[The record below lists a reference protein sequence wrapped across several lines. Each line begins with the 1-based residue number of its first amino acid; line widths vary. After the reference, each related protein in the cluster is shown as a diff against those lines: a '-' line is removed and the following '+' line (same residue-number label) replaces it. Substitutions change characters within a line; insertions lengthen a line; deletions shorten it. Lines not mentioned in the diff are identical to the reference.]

1 MQYTLKNNAYNILGL
16 DTTANERD
24 ILRRSKE
31 ILNRLK
37 IDDVPEYDLD
47 IDFFENLR
55 TEESVKEATQKLQ
68 TPKKQIKE
76 CFFWFQFADTVDK
89 EVLELIRHKDFSNSI
104 YFRSVNFGSN
114 DSRKGKKN
122 VFSFVGT
129 ATL

>member
-31 ILNRLK
+31 IINRLK

-47 IDFFENLR
+47 IEFFGNLR
-55 TEESVKEATQKLQ
+55 TDESIKEAIQKLQ
-68 TPKKQIKE
+68 TPKKQIRE

-89 EVLELIRHKDFSNSI
+89 EVLELIRQK
-104 YFRSVNFGSN
+104 NF
-114 DSRKGKKN
+114 
-122 VFSFVGT
+122 
-129 ATL
+129 